1 MKRFTKLLLLFTLIG
16 VLAGGCELL
25 RNSVKWNEDYS
36 ITFTI
41 NPSGEDLT
49 QDFVTQIVYTNIQE
63 VLDENDISADKLR
76 AANLIEVRAEI
87 EPGSQETNF
96 DKVVDGEI
104 WLQYGTEKP
113 FTVAWWPTS
122 VPAGASVVKLD
133 YKPDDLKP
141 MLLEESFNAGG
152 WVELNKPTEGTSYV
166 RVYFVFELD
175 GKILGKA

>member
-1 MKRFTKLLLLFTLIG
+1 MKRITKLLLLFALIG
-16 VLAGGCELL
+16 VLSGGCELL

-49 QDFVTQIVYTNIQE
+49 QQFVTQIVQTNIQQ
-63 VLDENDISADKLR
+63 VLDENNVNADQLR

-87 EPGSQETNF
+87 ESGSHETNF
-96 DKVVDGEI
+96 DKVDDGAV
-104 WLQYGTEKP
+104 WLQYGTENP
-113 FTVAWWPTS
+113 FNAAWWPTG
-122 VPAGASVVKLD
+122 VPAGATVVKLD
-133 YKPDDLKP
+133 FNPTDLKS

-152 WVELNKPTEGTSYV
+152 WVELNAPTEGTSYV
-166 RVYFVFELD
+166 TVYFVFELD